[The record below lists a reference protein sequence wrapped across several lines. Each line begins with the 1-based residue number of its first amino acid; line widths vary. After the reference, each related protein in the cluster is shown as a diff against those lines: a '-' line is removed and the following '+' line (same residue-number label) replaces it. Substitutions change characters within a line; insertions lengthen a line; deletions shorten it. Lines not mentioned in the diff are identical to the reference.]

1 MRILSARVVAV
12 LVLSSSVAC
21 AAPLAAGES
30 GEFVFLVSVV
40 HDYTVLEHAG
50 QTITGGP
57 LEGTGAV
64 VESSG
69 APFAE
74 GANYRATC
82 LVYAKK
88 SDAGIDLEAPC
99 AFTDADGDSWY
110 AMAERRAGDVEVGGG
125 GQGNQ
130 RIVGGTGKYAGVAGN
145 CPYTTGYLP
154 DNWLVSTSACEWR
167 KP

>member
-1 MRILSARVVAV
+1 MRILSAQVVAV
-12 LVLSSSVAC
+12 LAFASSVAC
-21 AAPLAAGES
+21 VAPLAAGES
-30 GEFVFLVSVV
+30 GEFAFLESVV

-57 LEGTGAV
+57 LEGTGVV

-74 GANYRATC
+74 GASYRATC
-82 LVYAKK
+82 LVHAKK
-88 SDAGIDLEAPC
+88 SDAGIDLEAAC
-99 AFTDADGDSWY
+99 TFTDADGDSWY
-110 AMAERRAGDVEVGGG
+110 AMAGRRAGDVEAGGG